1 MWLIAFCEY
10 RTHARQSGWV
20 AYDYPTWLT
29 MTRDFPAYRQPGYWV
44 RGTEET

>member
-1 MWLIAFCEY
+1 MLLVAFLEY

-20 AYDYPTWLT
+20 AYDYPTWLI

-44 RGTEET
+44 RGEE